1 MVISIT
7 ASTTTCLI
15 GKQLPEQVL
24 SKTIEACDRALDL
37 DSAMK
42 KVHDVVESRMNYIAP
57 TVSTVGSAVAA
68 KLMGTAGGLSAMANM
83 PSCNVTI
90 VTDAH

>member
-1 MVISIT
+1 
-7 ASTTTCLI
+7 
-15 GKQLPEQVL
+15 VL

-37 DSAMK
+37 DSVKK
-42 KVHDVVESRMNYIAP
+42 KVLDVVESRMNYFAP
-57 TVSTVGSAVAA
+57 TVSTVGSAVAD
-68 KLMGTAGGLSAMANM
+68 KLMGTAGGLSALANM